1 VAAEGFRLEQV
12 LRVARSKEEQAQ
24 QHLAQLAAERE
35 LAQAQL
41 RALREQE
48 WQQLTALR
56 DDRGQVGS
64 LDPAEHDQ
72 ARAYLEQL
80 ASWIVERAGQVA
92 AVEDQVSAS
101 RGELLELLR
110 ERRSLERLK
119 ERQLAEQ
126 AREGERREQRQ
137 ADDATSNRFA
147 RRGREAS

>member
-1 VAAEGFRLEQV
+1 MAAEGFRLEQV

-56 DDRGQVGS
+56 DRGQVGS

-72 ARAYLEQL
+72 ARVYLEQL

-147 RRGREAS
+147 RRGREVS